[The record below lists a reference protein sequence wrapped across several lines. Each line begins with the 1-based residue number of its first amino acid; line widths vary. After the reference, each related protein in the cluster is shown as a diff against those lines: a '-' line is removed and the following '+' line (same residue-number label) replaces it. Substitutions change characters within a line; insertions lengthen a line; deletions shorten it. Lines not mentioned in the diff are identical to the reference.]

1 MTVKDSLMTIEDFR
15 IDRCKKRKLV
25 DILMIVFFGLLCG
38 YKSIEEIDFYAELS
52 IDVLKKYLELA
63 NGIPSSDTI
72 LQVLARLETK
82 ELENDLLNMQNKLSE
97 TNLKNAWKKLL
108 IIYNAKAL
116 ILEKESESNPEG
128 ASGEERYSKD
138 ITIDKDE
145 LEQEI
150 EFNFDIQRL
159 RDENELELEVIPRI
173 VVSGT
178 LINNHGNILLVG
190 IGGQNE

>member
-116 ILEKESESNPEG
+116 ILEKE
-128 ASGEERYSKD
+128 

-145 LEQEI
+145 VEQEI
-150 EFNFDIQRL
+150 DFNFDIQRL

>member
-116 ILEKESESNPEG
+116 ILEKE
-128 ASGEERYSKD
+128 

-145 LEQEI
+145 YEQEI